1 MNEDNLVTYNTQTG
15 QVEFLNKTVTDKSF
29 DDYLMNTVTNEE
41 LGLKQGS
48 DTIASGYNKSIDY
61 VEEYLKEY
69 PAIPMYV
76 GDASINLGSV
86 ENDKIRRKTLSKEQL
101 SKIAD
106 TQKDQPMEPYIE
118 GSQLHKISN
127 SIKDLET
134 NIATHQ
140 MQRSINDKVEDANK
154 YYALN
159 SNGDVEMVPVESIIT
174 PIVTPIK
181 SEYDKIAELETI
193 AYRNSEKLQSLK
205 FPNISVDLSKLSL
218 KEVTEYFKQCNPIPI
233 KRDSVAEF
241 EKNSLNRRYSV
252 S

>member
-76 GDASINLGSV
+76 GDDPIFPTLV
-86 ENDKIRRKTLSKEQL
+86 ENDKIR
-101 SKIAD
+101 
-106 TQKDQPMEPYIE
+106 
-118 GSQLHKISN
+118 HK
-127 SIKDLET
+127 
-134 NIATHQ
+134 
-140 MQRSINDKVEDANK
+140 MQQSINDTVEAAKK
-154 YYALN
+154 YYF
-159 SNGDVEMVPVESIIT
+159 SNEGVVQIEPTGDNVKVVDSEVEN
-174 PIVTPIK
+174 
-181 SEYDKIAELETI
+181 I
-193 AYRNSEKLQSLK
+193 AYQNSENLQYLK